1 MSISIKKTLLKTFAQ
16 MGENDKLRTDI
27 IKASELLKDN
37 AYVDSQLVLFLCRIM
52 KKEQE
57 DLVKLSNELIDE
69 MKLFIDSNML
79 SNKIDNVFFS
89 SENEDLF
96 ELVSKIVMNG
106 DELPYKK
113 IAEQIILEVGYN
125 LHALHTSYQT
135 SKFLEK

>member
-1 MSISIKKTLLKTFAQ
+1 MSKSIKKTLLKTFAQ

-89 SENEDLF
+89 GENEDLF